1 MGSWIAK
8 AKETINEIID
18 KIIKEC
24 EEDGQLKCRVSF
36 VGYRDIC
43 DERRFEVMAF
53 NENIDEVRTF
63 INGVQADGGADL
75 PEDMQGGLKLS
86 LL

>member
-18 KIIKEC
+18 KVVEEC
-24 EEDGQLKCRVSF
+24 KEDGQLKCRVSF
-36 VGYRDIC
+36 VGYRDIK
-43 DERRFEVMAF
+43 DNRRFEVMAF
-53 NENIDEVRTF
+53 NENIDEVRSF
-63 INGVQADGGADL
+63 IKDVRAEGGADM
-75 PEDMQGGLKLS
+75 PEDMQGGLKLC